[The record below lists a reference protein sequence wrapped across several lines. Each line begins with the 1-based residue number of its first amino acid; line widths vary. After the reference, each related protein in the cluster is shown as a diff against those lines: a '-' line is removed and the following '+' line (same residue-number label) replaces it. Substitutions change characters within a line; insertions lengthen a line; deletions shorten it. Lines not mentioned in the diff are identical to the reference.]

1 MRQFK
6 KIGFTLAFCTAL
18 AVSNLVQCQ
27 EPTGHD
33 LMMKSDCMTCHKP
46 DMRLVGPSFQEIAA
60 KYKDQTD
67 AADKLTDKV
76 IAGGTG
82 VWGQIP
88 MMAHPNLPKEDVKKM
103 VEWIL
108 AQQQ

>member
-1 MRQFK
+1 MKQFK
-6 KIGFTLAFCTAL
+6 KVGFTFAFCTAL
-18 AVSNLVQCQ
+18 VFAASAQAQ
-27 EPTGHD
+27 ETTGHD
-33 LMMKSDCMTCHKP
+33 LMLKSDCLTCHKV

-60 KYKDQTD
+60 KYKGQAD
-67 AADKLTDKV
+67 ATDKLADKV

-88 MMAHPNLPKEDVKKM
+88 MMAHPTLAKEDVKKM

-108 AQQQ
+108 LQAK